1 MFILGERI
9 AAVMVV
15 CNVWIPGMSMYA
27 VTDDLSG
34 PAF

>member
-1 MFILGERI
+1 
-9 AAVMVV
+9 MVV
-15 CNVWIPGMSMYA
+15 CNVWILGMSMSA